1 MVRMKK
7 NIIALMAVSSLFLF
21 ACGSGSA
28 NGETGNTGNPEMAQS
43 ATDAPV
49 AEGGEAPASNPQG
62 GATSGQGK
70 VVHLKA
76 AEFKELVFNYE
87 KNPQSWVFEGEKPCI
102 VDFYADWCK
111 PCKLIAPIMEE
122 LAVKYAGQID
132 IYKVN
137 TDNERELASV
147 FGIRSIPSVLFVPAS
162 GRPQMT
168 QGALPKET
176 FEEVIQNFLLN
187 PNPEGASAQ

>member
-1 MVRMKK
+1 MK
-7 NIIALMAVSSLFLF
+7 NHIIALMVISSLSLF
-21 ACGSGSA
+21 ACSGGSA
-28 NGETGNTGNPEMAQS
+28 NGETGANTEGEPAAVQSQTSAEMATGDETTPSTQG
-43 ATDAPV
+43 AAAPDAK
-49 AEGGEAPASNPQG
+49 AG
-62 GATSGQGK
+62 
-70 VVHLKA
+70 VVHLKTA
-76 AEFKELVFNYE
+76 DFKEKVFNYE
-87 KNPQSWVFEGEKPCI
+87 KNPETWVFEGERPCI

-187 PNPEGASAQ
+187 ANPEGATAE